1 MKNSSWF
8 VVINPKAGSGKAKK
22 IWEKTKKELTRLEVS
37 FDYSISEYAGHE
49 QEISKNAVV
58 NGYSQI
64 ISIGGDGTTQK
75 VVRGVY
81 MQDKIP
87 AKNVLIGVIPSGTGN
102 DWIKSHGIPLDYKK
116 ALSIVIKKKTK
127 TQDLGKIEVLGN
139 KPGVYH
145 FINYA
150 GAGFDCFVL
159 SHLKQYKKFGP
170 LSYFLCAIANF
181 MKFKNIPVTIEL
193 DALKIKS
200 SVFLL
205 GVGLCSFTGGGMR
218 LTKDADPFD
227 GYFNIT
233 VAQDFTKFD
242 IIKNLPK
249 LFNGGIFKDKK
260 VFTYKSKKVKIFSAK
275 EGVVSQIDGE
285 VLEKGSLVYSIVKG
299 GFTFCSP

>member
-1 MKNSSWF
+1 M
-8 VVINPKAGSGKAKK
+8 
-22 IWEKTKKELTRLEVS
+22 
-37 FDYSISEYAGHE
+37 
-49 QEISKNAVV
+49 QE
-58 NGYSQI
+58 
-64 ISIGGDGTTQK
+64 
-75 VVRGVY
+75 
-81 MQDKIP
+81 KIP

-159 SHLKQYKKFGP
+159 SRLKQYKKFGP